1 MAIKRISDLSSILCV
16 GTSNSSG
23 AIQCLTIQKGIERD
37 VLGDIPGSETEDNKN
52 ETARLKEALF
62 EVSWPYGNTSSGYTN
77 FESRSITYQ
86 TLSGYITHNILYET
100 YTFAGN
106 KTFTSS
112 ISIGENLTVNKNLT
126 VKGSVQLGDS
136 TDNNKGDTITIK
148 GKQLSLSATTVNNEI
163 GQVSSTLS
171 GNLILNLTNANNAN
185 ISVSNYLTSM
195 TTRDVGRLDI
205 RSNIV
210 SIRTNI
216 SGPNGETGYFDVR
229 GYDQDLSASHHV
241 VMHTP
246 SSFIRIGG
254 YKELT
259 ATDFSDGDT
268 VDISSQTID
277 LMYSKR
283 LRICYYNKNE
293 EDPAKRRIPVVTF
306 GVNSNNEPTVT
317 FNKSTK
323 DNPINGFINHALW
336 S

>member
-16 GTSNSSG
+16 GTSDSSG

-37 VLGDIPGSETEDNKN
+37 VLGNISGSKTEDNKN
-52 ETARLKEALF
+52 ETAKLKEALF
-62 EVSWPYGNTSSGYTN
+62 EVSWPYGNASSGYTN

-106 KTFTSS
+106 KKFTNS
-112 ISIGENLTVNKNLT
+112 ISVGENLTVSGNLS

-148 GKQLSLSATTVNNEI
+148 GKRLSLSATTVNNQI

-229 GYDQDLSASHHV
+229 GYNQDLSASHHV

-246 SSFIRIGG
+246 SSFFRLGS
-254 YKELT
+254 YRELT
-259 ATDFSDGDT
+259 DPEFSKGDMI
-268 VDISSQTID
+268 DLSSQNID
-277 LMYSKR
+277 LTYSKQ
-283 LRICYYNKNE
+283 LRICYINNNK
-293 EDPAKRRIPVVTF
+293 RIPVVTF

-323 DNPINGFINHALW
+323 DNPIDGYINHALW